1 MGIVFRLY
9 AANWIVNWRR
19 NRLKPYQF
27 NGDRITTILL
37 ATGKSMSNI
46 EWHRK
51 SIPIARQVWKTERIC
66 VQLAVVI
73 QFVGAKTAIQ
83 EIDRLEL
90 RWPEC

>member
-1 MGIVFRLY
+1 MRIILRFY
-9 AANWIVNWRR
+9 ATNWIVNRR
-19 NRLKPYQF
+19 CNRLKPCKF
-27 NGDRITTILL
+27 NSDRITTIML

-46 EWHRK
+46 EWLRK

-90 RWPEC
+90 RRP